1 MKNISLNSIKIDKDF
16 PGKKITPADS
26 GNTVRKKDI
35 AVIGMSI
42 RAGSAENLDEYWDM
56 IANKRVDLRIPDEQR
71 REDFFN
77 FLDSEGGI
85 NYRKKIKFKKF
96 SCMSD
101 IDKFDNDFFGINP
114 SEAETMDPNQRLF
127 LQTSYNALENAG
139 YAAENIEGRKIGFYV
154 GFAGRGSEYEKLLF
168 PEEGAD
174 HGKVFTGNLTPVV
187 ASRLSYYMNL
197 TGPAFLISS
206 SCSSSLMA
214 VHTAVKALQNGD
226 CDMAVAGSVDFR
238 IFLPVVMDGQLD
250 IYSADGFT
258 RTFDDFSDGTNDGE
272 ACAAIV
278 LKPLSRAIEDRD
290 DIKAVIRGTAVNH
303 DGRSASIS
311 APNVKAQEN
320 LLINAWADAEVD
332 PSTISFMECHGTA
345 TALGDPIEVSAV
357 SNAMKRYTSRKQ
369 FCALGSVK
377 TNISHCDAVAG
388 VNSIIKMVLAMQ
400 HKQLPPDALFDVPS
414 QKIDLIDSPLYVS
427 DELRDWNEDVR
438 RCGIGGFGIN
448 GTNVHIVMEDYKKP
462 ETSSDRDEV
471 NIITLSAKTPAAL
484 RNYAEEYIRFLDAQP
499 GVSLS
504 DLAYTVNTSRKECEY
519 RFVSVFSS
527 AEELKKDILDLIES
541 IDKGA
546 ATVVQCKKDCSESE
560 ELIKSYIGSGRT
572 DVSKLRELAELFMS
586 GRSINWNLFYRGRL
600 LNRISAPVY
609 PFDKKR
615 FWFSYNGKRVFY
627 NKFRKFCDS
636 LIGDDDMPDELK
648 NKLDDLMQDYTA
660 FLEDVNNRAQM
671 TEVTLT
677 GRESGE
683 YSDTEMF
690 IAQKCYETFGYST
703 IGIDQSFESFNG
715 DSLQMMAFFT
725 RLKKQYDISLTD
737 IYSNNTVASLAVVC
751 SGMNTSLRERYMQFM
766 EAAEKAKTQQT
777 EEIPLSVV
785 FADELRDYK
794 LKSAAAETI
803 DLSEDCV
810 YRNVLLTG
818 ATGFL
823 GVFILKE
830 LLENSD
836 SRVTAVIRGASDA
849 AARERLSGNCDHYLG
864 EGFFDRYSDR
874 VDVFAGDLSASDF
887 GLDEELYIRLADS
900 VDCIMHSAANSSHFG
915 DYSAFYTA
923 NVVAT
928 DNIIC
933 FAETGIR
940 KSIHHIST
948 ASVNRFKEYDSNTFC
963 SEFTAVDTS
972 FIDTIDNYYVKTKV
986 IAENLIENARR
997 RGVDANIYR
1006 LDNISF
1012 VYDSGLM
1019 QKNIENNAV
1028 ALIIQSFCNIGAV
1041 ITGQPA
1047 YNDFSFVDY
1056 AARAVSLIMHKKSLL
1071 NHNYVVTNPN
1081 RGDYMQLM
1089 SNSKL
1094 LEGIR
1099 AYDLTEFVQMG
1110 LDACEN
1116 NDENAEA
1123 IFNLMV
1129 HVLDDGKIDNDAVS
1143 YPRLTA
1149 NGYTVAILKRLG
1161 FNWPVPD
1168 QASFDRFIT
1177 YCRNIG
1183 FIK

>member
-16 PGKKITPADS
+16 PGKKDTIADT
-26 GNTVRKKDI
+26 GKNVRKNDVAI
-35 AVIGMSI
+35 IGMSI

-56 IANKRVDLRIPDEQR
+56 IASKRVDLRIPDEQR

-96 SCMSD
+96 SCMND

-139 YAAENIEGRKIGFYV
+139 YAAKNIEGRKIGFYV

-214 VHTAVKALQNGD
+214 VHTAIKSLQNGD

-238 IFLPVVMDGQLD
+238 IFLPIVMDGQLD

-290 DIKAVIRGTAVNH
+290 NIMAVIKGTAVNH

-311 APNVKAQEN
+311 APNGKAQEN
-320 LLINAWADAEVD
+320 LLIKAWADAEVD

-345 TALGDPIEVSAV
+345 TALGDPIEVTAI

-369 FCALGSVK
+369 FCAVGSVK

-400 HKQLPPDALFDVPS
+400 HKQLPPDAMFDVPS
-414 QKIDLIDSPLYVS
+414 QKLDFIDSPLYVS
-427 DELRDWNEDVR
+427 DELRDWNEDVL

-448 GTNVHIVMEDYKKP
+448 GTNVHIVMEEYKNP
-462 ETSSDRDEV
+462 RTTSDIETV
-471 NIITLSAKTPAAL
+471 NILTLSAKTSTAL
-484 RNYAEEYIRFLDAQP
+484 KNYAKEYIDFLNADS
-499 GVSLS
+499 GMSLS

-519 RFVSVFSS
+519 RFVSVFRS
-527 AEELKKDILDLIES
+527 AEELKKDILELIES

-546 ATVVQCKKDCSESE
+546 AVVVQCKKDCSDSE
-560 ELIKSYIGSGRT
+560 KLIKAFADSGRT
-572 DVSKLRELAELFMS
+572 DASKLSELAELFMS
-586 GRSINWNLFYRGRL
+586 GKSINWNLFYHGRN

-615 FWFSYNGKRVFY
+615 FWFDYNGKRVFY
-627 NKFRKFCDS
+627 NKFRKLCDS
-636 LIGDDDMPDELK
+636 LIGDNDMTEELRI
-648 NKLDDLMQDYTA
+648 KLDDFMQDYIP
-660 FLEDVNNRAQM
+660 FVDDVNNKTQQV
-671 TEVTLT
+671 EVTIT
-677 GRESGE
+677 GRANGE
-683 YSDTEMF
+683 YSDTEKF

-703 IGIDQSFESFNG
+703 IGIDQSFDSFNG

-725 RLKKQYDISLTD
+725 RLKKEYDISLTD
-737 IYSNNTVASLAVVC
+737 IYSNNTIESLAVVC

-766 EAAEKAKTQQT
+766 EEAEKAKAQQA
-777 EEIPLSVV
+777 ERVSLSEV

-794 LKSAAAETI
+794 LKSAFAETI
-803 DLSEDCV
+803 DLSDDCE

-823 GVFILKE
+823 GVFILRE
-830 LLENSD
+830 FLENSN
-836 SRVTAVIRGASDA
+836 SRVTAVIRAVSDQA
-849 AARERLSGNCDHYLG
+849 AMERLSDNCDHYLG
-864 EGFFDRYSDR
+864 DGFFERYRDRI
-874 VDVFAGDLSASDF
+874 DVFAGDLSAINF
-887 GLDEELYIRLADS
+887 GLDEECYIRLADS

-928 DNIIC
+928 DNIIA

-948 ASVNRFKEYDSNTFC
+948 ASVNRFKEHDSNTFC

-986 IAENLIENARR
+986 IAENLIENARK
-997 RGVDANIYR
+997 RGLEANIYR

-1012 VYDSGLM
+1012 VYDSGIM

-1041 ITGQPA
+1041 ITDQPA

-1056 AARAVSLIMHKKSLL
+1056 AARAISLIMHKKSLL

-1089 SNSKL
+1089 RNSNL
-1094 LEGIR
+1094 LEGIK
-1099 AYDLTEFVQMG
+1099 AYDLTGFVHMG

-1129 HVLDDGKIDNDAVS
+1129 HVLDDGKIDSDEVS

-1161 FNWPVPD
+1161 FTWPEPD
-1168 QASFDRFIT
+1168 QSAFNRFIS
-1177 YCRNIG
+1177 YCRKIG